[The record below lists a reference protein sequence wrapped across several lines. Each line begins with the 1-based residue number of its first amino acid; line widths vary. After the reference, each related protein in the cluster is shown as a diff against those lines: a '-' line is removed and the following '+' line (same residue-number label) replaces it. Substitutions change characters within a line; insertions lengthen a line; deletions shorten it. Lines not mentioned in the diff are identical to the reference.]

1 MGKWFAGGTCEIFDS
16 FVGLT
21 SNYVLVVAIGF
32 SVCFFKEDD
41 PKLLITLPTP
51 AENQI
56 LAIGFGGDEP
66 VKFYKFPDAV
76 KAQPN

>member
-1 MGKWFAGGTCEIFDS
+1 MGKWFAGGACKIFDG
-16 FVGLT
+16 FVGLS

-32 SVCFFKEDD
+32 SVGFFEEDD
-41 PKLLITLPTP
+41 PELLISLSAL

-56 LAIGFGGDEP
+56 LAICFGGDEP
-66 VKFYKFPDAV
+66 VQLYQFPDAV